1 MEPQPLDRRD
11 FLRRPADDRPSL
23 DGGDVLVRV
32 EAEADEVAE
41 AADRALAE
49 ATADGMRR
57 ILDDPRLAEE
67 LRIKGLKRAREFSW
81 ERSVEKTQR
90 VYREVAADGH
100 ASEMEHLA
108 G

>member
-1 MEPQPLDRRD
+1 M
-11 FLRRPADDRPSL
+11 A
-23 DGGDVLVRV
+23 GDAAVLV
-32 EAEADEVAE
+32 DPY
-41 AADRALAE
+41 DIDSIC
-49 ATADGMRR
+49 DGMRR
-57 ILDDPRLAEE
+57 ILEDPRFADE

-100 ASEMEHLA
+100 AIDVEHLA